1 VSDALE
7 LNDETVRVTTDGT
20 ISLPLAGTLTVAG
33 LSEEEIGTVVRARI
47 GKYIKDPEVKIF
59 VKQYY
64 SRQVGVIGMVQKPGI
79 YTLQNRSETILE
91 VLSRAGGVTENASR
105 QILFIPSF
113 ATDSKG
119 KTLQQLLVN
128 SVPRVGVN
136 SDAAA
141 ESDKRYGKPL
151 SREEPDEVLPAKLDA
166 HHTEQDEPEAA
177 PILQGSNSISIDI
190 AEVPLFDAPLRPG
203 DVIVVPAVGEVVVE
217 GWVPNPGAFKIIP
230 GMTAV
235 AAIGAAGGPLFSS
248 SAQILRSGL
257 KGRKQKI
264 AIDLSKVRSGDEAD
278 VQVQSGDVVYVNRS
292 VVGSVP
298 YGLYQLFNKF
308 ATGAYVPLPF

>member
-1 VSDALE
+1 
-7 LNDETVRVTTDGT
+7 
-20 ISLPLAGTLTVAG
+20 
-33 LSEEEIGTVVRARI
+33 
-47 GKYIKDPEVKIF
+47 
-59 VKQYY
+59 
-64 SRQVGVIGMVQKPGI
+64 M
-79 YTLQNRSETILE
+79 
-91 VLSRAGGVTENASR
+91 
-105 QILFIPSF
+105 
-113 ATDSKG
+113 
-119 KTLQQLLVN
+119 
-128 SVPRVGVN
+128 
-136 SDAAA
+136 
-141 ESDKRYGKPL
+141 
-151 SREEPDEVLPAKLDA
+151 SREEPDDVLPAKLDA

-177 PILQGSNSISIDI
+177 PILQESNSISIDI

-217 GWVPNPGAFKIIP
+217 GWVSNPGAFKITP

-308 ATGAYVPLPF
+308 ATGAYIPVGF